1 MLQTNSNLTLVNRI
15 AAKRRCKR
23 QSCRVYASTLR
34 RLNSLSSLPFNQDL
48 KWLEKD
54 SETILKKIKKL
65 GHINKQ
71 RNFVSSALVGFHV
84 LGNEKLRATWNQ
96 YLKDLNQKKALESDG
111 TLSARQKKNWLDW
124 KTIVSLRRLLN
135 RRVRLGKL
143 YEQDYNRKAFR
154 TLQQN
159 LVISL
164 YSFLPPVRND
174 YGDLRV
180 VTEKQFQQADKS
192 NANFL
197 VTSKRTY
204 KFYWAKYKTASAYGQ
219 VVIPVTQYSKPL
231 QKLLVK
237 HVRYLRKNFETDSL
251 LLNARNKPMTRNGL
265 TKFLQ
270 SLFRQFLNKN
280 VSSTLI
286 RQSFLTN
293 KFSRKQ
299 LEEREQ
305 LGKAMMHSTKTQ
317 MTYVKNK

>member
-1 MLQTNSNLTLVNRI
+1 MLKTNSNLTLVNRI
-15 AAKRRCKR
+15 AAKRNCKR

-34 RLNSLSSLPFNQDL
+34 RLNTLSTKTFNQDL
-48 KWLEKD
+48 KWLQED
-54 SETILKKIKKL
+54 SENILKKIRKL
-65 GHINKQ
+65 ESVNKQ
-71 RNFVSSALVGFHV
+71 RNFVSSALVGFHL
-84 LGNEKLRATWNQ
+84 LGNDKLREKWNV
-96 YLKDLNQKKALESDG
+96 YLKELNQKKTTQSDG

-143 YEQDYNRKAFR
+143 YDQEYSRKAFR

-180 VTEKQFQQADKS
+180 VTEKQFKDANKA

-251 LLNARNKPMTRNGL
+251 LLNAKNQPMTRNGL

-270 SLFRQFLNKN
+270 SMFRQFLNKN

-299 LEEREQ
+299 LEEREE

-317 MTYVKNK
+317 MTYVKNP